1 MIRKLRLYCDINTL
15 KEGITIMSKPPVYTQ
30 EQIAILASNPYT
42 RAVNQYR
49 ISFTVEFKRYM
60 LEERARSGK
69 PWKEIVRQAGY
80 DPEIFGKA
88 RLDKIISA
96 IRKQAASPEGL
107 RAPVSKPE
115 KTASGNET
123 LRKTVRELKEEVELL
138 NQKIEFLK
146 KTVAIRQRKEL
157 QK

>member
-1 MIRKLRLYCDINTL
+1 MTRKQHLYCDINTL

-30 EQIAILASNPYT
+30 VQIAILASNPYT
-42 RAVNQYR
+42 RADSPYR

-60 LEERARSGK
+60 LEERERTGK

-80 DPEIFGKA
+80 DPEIFGKS
-88 RLDKIISA
+88 RLDKLIGS

-107 RAPVSKPE
+107 RAPAGKP
-115 KTASGNET
+115 KKAPSGNET
-123 LRKTVRELKEEVELL
+123 LRKTVKELKEEVEIL
-138 NQKIEFLK
+138 NQKVEFLK
-146 KTVAIRQRKEL
+146 KTVAIRQKKEI